1 LRRWDL
7 TGEDDLAEQ
16 LLAFVETCNQAA

>member
-1 LRRWDL
+1 LRPWDL

>member
-1 LRRWDL
+1 LRQWDL
-7 TGEDDLAEQ
+7 TGEDGLAEQ

>member
-1 LRRWDL
+1 LRQWDL
-7 TGEDDLAEQ
+7 TGEDDLAEE